1 MRNFLINNFLLLIGL
16 IFQFHDFL
24 VLIKLNLKVTI
35 NYMYQVSHDL
45 ESISLTKKSRKF
57 DIKNLENNMYFR
69 KRSYLKILRLIVEEE

>member
-45 ESISLTKKSRKF
+45 ESRNLTKNK
-57 DIKNLENNMYFR
+57 IKLENN
-69 KRSYLKILRLIVEEE
+69 V

>member
-1 MRNFLINNFLLLIGL
+1 MRNFLINNFLLLLGW

-24 VLIKLNLKVTI
+24 VLIKLILKVTI

-45 ESISLTKKSRKF
+45 EYIYLTKKSRKF

-69 KRSYLKILRLIVEEE
+69 KRSCLKILRLIVEKE